1 MDGQIGD
8 SGSGSNELDVRSVP
22 KPQRHPQIFARFA
35 SLEPGASFVLVNSHD
50 PKHLREEFERDHPG
64 AYDWSYLE
72 SGPVWRI
79 RITRLAA
86 SDLPRILY
94 DTNGLTNREAGSDQS
109 GAVWKLEMSRRDLDA
124 NVIQLPPGG
133 RIESHQGPDLDVL
146 MHVLAGSGTLVHALD
161 SLGLTSGA
169 LVWLPRRSQRS
180 IEADGGGMTYLT
192 VHPRRP
198 GLGIESATPVPR
210 SIGLSGGSG
219 RS

>member
-1 MDGQIGD
+1 MDEQT
-8 SGSGSNELDVRSVP
+8 SGSASASSVLDVRSVP

-35 SLEPGASFVLVNSHD
+35 SMEPLASFILVNGHD

-64 AYDWSYLE
+64 AYDWTYLE

-86 SDLPRILY
+86 SDLPRILSNT
-94 DTNGLTNREAGSDQS
+94 DALVTHKAGSEDVS

-124 NVIQLPPGG
+124 NVIHLPPDG

-146 MHVLAGSGTLVHALD
+146 MHVLAGSGTLVHALY
-161 SLGLTSGA
+161 SLLLTSGS
-169 LVWLPRRSQRS
+169 LIWLPRRSQRS
-180 IEADGGGMTYLT
+180 IAAGAGGMTYLT

-198 GLGIESATPVPR
+198 GLSIDTAIVPR
-210 SIGLSGGSG
+210 PLHETS
-219 RS
+219 